1 MSIMERRRSIRIIAL
16 EEKKKEEKER
26 KMALV
31 LEKRNNSHNK
41 GKGII
46 INEGNDM
53 NSSDDDDDDDEQS
66 VLFKEVQP
74 VHIGSSSRTNV
85 TSTMPEKQILQSL
98 LDVLQREDLNE
109 LFAQPANLDMVE
121 NHSPI
126 IKQPMDFGT
135 MRAKLH
141 EDLYTTFE
149 QFKLDMFLMCSNA
162 MNTNPA
168 NSSQY
173 KVAKTISVRAKRLFE
188 DLNAEE
194 NDEWENFPNKR
205 RSIRKSRG
213 GQPRTPRNAGVSKP
227 IVTERNNNAAVSQE
241 DNRDTYSPPTLS
253 SNSSLFKEYLEAN
266 KSNIHLI
273 QDPSNYKESLQMF
286 VEDLGPI
293 AKKVAAKKL
302 EPLSLQQ
309 QKNVD
314 NNYHDAPPGFS
325 HPLMN
330 PPTPLPRPDNITVI
344 NTNASRNVSINNN
357 NNRPVNIENKW
368 NERAASIL
376 AEIFVKKDKQPE
388 SDNVKGK
395 IGNVF
400 PLLTRPF
407 QEGTSQNNVSTI
419 VRPTIVRPTIVIPNA
434 KKESNFRAS
443 GSSNTSKPSLLA
455 SPRPWQQSFFG
466 PRVSN
471 WSFPRNNNLIRSHA
485 THFSNVPN
493 TIGPMSFQAMLM
505 GSPNMDLKHLL
516 GPSTSNTIGP
526 MSFQAMLMGSP
537 SMDLKHLLGPSTS
550 SPQGVANNMGMQQN
564 YQIAPIQVP
573 PKQEAGVSCSL
584 SIGGLNYNEEGV
596 GGVGVDQR
604 EEATTLHLLWDNDPY
619 TNLSL

>member
-1 MSIMERRRSIRIIAL
+1 MSTMERRRSIRIIAL

-26 KMALV
+26 KMALI
-31 LEKRNNSHNK
+31 LDRRSNSHNK

-53 NSSDDDDDDDEQS
+53 NSSDDSDDDERS

-98 LDVLQREDLNE
+98 LDVLQREDLDE
-109 LFAQPANLDMVE
+109 LFAQPANLNMVE

-141 EDLYTTFE
+141 EDLYQTFE

-173 KVAKTISVRAKRLFE
+173 KVAKTMSVRAKRLFE

-194 NDEWENFPNKR
+194 NDEWEIFPNKR
-205 RSIRKSRG
+205 RSIRRSRG
-213 GQPRTPRNAGVSKP
+213 GQPRTPRNASVSKP

-266 KSNIHLI
+266 KSKINLI

-302 EPLSLQQ
+302 EPLSFQQ

-314 NNYHDAPPGFS
+314 NNYHDAPPGFNT
-325 HPLMN
+325 PLMN
-330 PPTPLPRPDNITVI
+330 PPAPLPRPRPNNITVI
-344 NTNASRNVSINNN
+344 NTNASRDVGINVN

-368 NERAASIL
+368 NERAAAIL

-388 SDNVKGK
+388 SDNNKGK
-395 IGNVF
+395 FGNVF

-407 QEGTSQNNVSTI
+407 QEGISQNNVSTI
-419 VRPTIVRPTIVIPNA
+419 VRPTIVIPNAKHESNSMASGIRPTIVRPTFVRPTIVIPNA
-434 KKESNFRAS
+434 KNESNSRAR
-443 GSSNTSKPSLLA
+443 GSSDTSKPSLFA

-471 WSFPRNNNLIRSHA
+471 WSIPRSNNLIRPHA

-493 TIGPMSFQAMLM
+493 PIRPMSFQAMLM
-505 GSPNMDLKHLL
+505 GSPNMD
-516 GPSTSNTIGP
+516 
-526 MSFQAMLMGSP
+526 FY
-537 SMDLKHLLGPSTS
+537 HLLGPSTS
-550 SPQGVANNMGMQQN
+550 SPQGFANNMGIQQN

-596 GGVGVDQR
+596 GGVSVDQP

-619 TNLSL
+619 TKLSL